1 MDQNTIE
8 ILVNCRGDD
17 RSLAAGEVLVVD
29 GNLSEDGITKAAADI
44 LVSIGKAKRPPP
56 GPAAGALPADLD
68 ETFRALFEVF
78 EGLDQDDKTVWT
90 KTGKPEVN
98 AISERTG
105 SKVSA
110 KGRDAA
116 WAAYREWVRPP
127 PTNPAPAPPPAG
139 GKLV

>member
-1 MDQNTIE
+1 MNTIE

-44 LVSIGKAKRPPP
+44 LVAIGKAKREIP
-56 GPAAGALPADLD
+56 PAAPETVDID

-78 EGLDQDDKTVWT
+78 SGLDQDDATVWT

-98 AISERTG
+98 AVSERIG
-105 SKVSA
+105 SRVTA
-110 KGRDAA
+110 KGRDVA
-116 WAAYREWVRPP
+116 WAAYQEWIRPP
-127 PTNPAPAPPPAG
+127 ETNPTSAPPPPAAG